1 MALKV
6 KGLASLNAKL
16 KRLGKAAESGGDP
29 GGGSKAMD
37 RIAARATLLVIDR
50 TRKGRDSTGVKGKAF
65 AKYSKQYAEYRG
77 SKGRKTRVDLTF
89 TGNLLSSITHKAKK
103 SQAAIFWR
111 KPDENLK
118 AHGLHNGNPKHNVP
132 ARPFFGLTRDEERKI
147 MRMIAESVRGVIK

>member
-1 MALKV
+1 MAIRI
-6 KGLASLNAKL
+6 KGFASLNAKL
-16 KRLGKAAESGGDP
+16 KRLEKTVDGDVRDMN
-29 GGGSKAMD
+29 KV
-37 RIAARATLLVIDR
+37 AARATLLVVDR

-65 AKYSKQYAEYRG
+65 KKYSKKYAEYRG

-89 TGNLLSSITHKAKK
+89 TGNLLSSITHSAKK
-103 SQAAIFWR
+103 SQAVIFFR
-111 KPDENLK
+111 KSHENLK